1 MKKAAVIKA
10 ELAELE
16 SEVAAVLSL
25 AESES
30 RELTAEELETVES
43 AIGKK
48 DDQSD
53 GKIAAKKAELARAE
67 KFERFKA
74 AEIKARFGE
83 LPTFK
88 DDPLSTNKIPATPKN
103 TGKLKHFKSESEA
116 YAAGQFLLAA
126 VYDNAHA
133 KSWCNENGMVLNDM
147 RSDQN
152 AKGGFLIPQPLANVV
167 VELREQFGVMR
178 RSAQVW
184 PMSSATESIPKV
196 AGEVT
201 AYFTAQLEDITES
214 DMNLNQV
221 QLQAKDLYTLIP
233 VSAQVSV
240 DAVVSV
246 AELIARS
253 IAQAQAAK
261 EDECGFNGDGTS
273 PFGHINGLSTALT
286 GLSRVTATS
295 QTSFGALTLASF
307 EAVKGRVKRYAG
319 MQPAWYISSTGFY
332 ASMDRLMNAAGGNTN
347 LNLAAGSPMNFL
359 GDPVIFTQVMESGLG
374 SNTGKVACY
383 YGDMRMSVLF
393 GDRAG
398 MAIDSDRSIFFRKN
412 AIAIRSWSRFDIN
425 VHETGSA
432 ESAGSMVAMIFG

>member
-1 MKKAAVIKA
+1 MKKAASIRA
-10 ELAELE
+10 ELAEME
-16 SEVAAVLSL
+16 AEVAAVLNM

-74 AEIKARFGE
+74 EELKNKYGA

-88 DDPLSTNKIPATPKN
+88 DDPLATYKIPAKAKS
-103 TGKLKHFKSESEA
+103 TGNLKHFKSEEEA
-116 YAAGQFLLAA
+116 YASGQFLLAA
-126 VYDNAHA
+126 VYDNHSA
-133 KSWCNENGMVLNDM
+133 KQWCNDNGLVLNDM

-184 PMSSATESIPKV
+184 PMSSSTESIPKL

-214 DMNLNQV
+214 DMSLAQV

-246 AELIARS
+246 AELLARS
-253 IAQAQAAK
+253 IAQAQANK

-273 PFGHINGLSTALT
+273 TYGHINGLSSALT

-295 QTSFGALTLASF
+295 QATFSALTLASF
-307 EAVKGRVKRYAG
+307 EAAKGRVKRYAG
-319 MQPAWYISSTGFY
+319 MQPAWYISSTGYY

-347 LNLAAGSPMNFL
+347 INLAAGSPMTFL
-359 GDPVIFTQVMESGLG
+359 GDPVIFTQVMQSSLTTA
-374 SNTGKVACY
+374 TGTVACY

-398 MAIDSDRSIFFRKN
+398 MAIDSDRSIFFKKN
-412 AIAIRSWSRFDIN
+412 AIALRSWSRFDIN

-432 ESAGSMVAMIFG
+432 TVPGAMVGLIFG